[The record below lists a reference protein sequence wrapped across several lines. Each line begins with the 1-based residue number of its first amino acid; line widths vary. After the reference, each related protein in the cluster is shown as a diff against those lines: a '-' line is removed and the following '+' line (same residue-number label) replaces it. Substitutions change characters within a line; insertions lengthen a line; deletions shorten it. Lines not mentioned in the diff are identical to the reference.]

1 MRISGNS
8 LGFIAASSAS
18 FAAGSSSLDTPIP
31 LIHFLYAGPYE
42 DRIST
47 GSIATIETIL
57 TYVNNSTGSR
67 GGATGALSFKLS
79 DPATLNT
86 TGSEVMRMF
95 ITSSEPRVGIGFDR
109 DESPLTVFEVK
120 SKKDSSEGTELL
132 LRSSRTTKG
141 AEVGDSAGTINFII
155 DSGSYSP
162 ADKTK
167 FIASGSIASIT
178 TKVVA
183 INESGVRGHLKINA
197 ARANTDASRALWTMG
212 YAADPRVAGNFG
224 SITTGSLNIVRPNS
238 VLDDMLTLTNYN
250 GDYISLLYHSSSIS
264 TDAETTVD
272 SFTTGSYTGVT
283 YDYTLTKPSTGART
297 GQVMAIWDAGE
308 IEMTDVSTPALGSG
322 GTPTLTVTLE
332 GVNNNVF
339 TLKIT
344 NGNGYTF
351 KSFVKRI

>member
-1 MRISGNS
+1 MLYQTPSHS
-8 LGFIAASSAS
+8 LSI
-18 FAAGSSSLDTPIP
+18 GSS
-31 LIHFLYAGPYE
+31 
-42 DRIST
+42 
-47 GSIATIETIL
+47 GSIAIID
-57 TYVNNSTGSR
+57 
-67 GGATGALSFKLS
+67 FK
-79 DPATLNT
+79 ANT
-86 TGSEVMRMF
+86 NTGSEHPIVLTAF
-95 ITSSEPRVGIGFDR
+95 PSESRVGIGFTKI
-109 DESPLTVFEVK
+109 ETPLTIFEIK
-120 SKKDSSEGTELL
+120 SKKDSSEGTELF

-155 DSGSYSP
+155 DSSSYSP
-162 ADKTK
+162 GDKTK

-224 SITTGSLNIVRPNS
+224 SITSGSLNIVRSNS
-238 VLDDMLTLTNYN
+238 VVDDMLTLTNYN

-272 SFTTGSYTGVT
+272 FFTTGSYTGVT

-332 GVNNNVF
+332 GANNNIF